1 MKLNPPASSSDLEV
15 ARDIARRLHQRR
27 RREDRPSQGRRT
39 GLDADRRSATAR
51 VPEPPTP
58 APEHAVRP
66 PRWEPPVAPAA
77 GPTPPSPVAP
87 PVEEPAPP
95 SWDEAP
101 AVASD
106 VKEPED
112 ALEALT
118 AELPPSPSP
127 DPELPSAPVID
138 LEEPAAA
145 AEVSPPAAFEEAD
158 AYGGTPETSP
168 FGEGDALEAPD
179 IEPAE
184 LEGPGEEE
192 EELFDGPP
200 QPSWGDIIERCMA
213 LAHARGALLADPSGQ
228 LVAVRG
234 DWPDPGPE
242 AIASRLVAMMERTL
256 RDAPTRSVSAP
267 VGGMHLTAWRVP
279 AGELLLT
286 AAFIAEALV
295 KSDTRPAID
304 DEVQRGAGS

>member
-1 MKLNPPASSSDLEV
+1 MKLNPPASSSDIEV

-27 RREDRPSQGRRT
+27 RREDRPSAGRRPR
-39 GLDADRRSATAR
+39 DADRPLATLA
-51 VPEPPTP
+51 PEPVTAAH
-58 APEHAVRP
+58 APSP
-66 PRWEPPVAPAA
+66 PRWEPPAAP
-77 GPTPPSPVAP
+77 PPVLEP

-95 SWDEAP
+95 SWDDAP
-101 AVASD
+101 PDGADD

-118 AELPPSPSP
+118 AEPPPVS
-127 DPELPSAPVID
+127 DPGLASVPPIE
-138 LEEPAAA
+138 LEEPPASVAA
-145 AEVSPPAAFEEAD
+145 PKAAFEEAD
-158 AYGGTPETSP
+158 AYGGTPEPSP
-168 FGEGDALEAPD
+168 FDGGDALVAPD
-179 IEPAE
+179 IEPAG
-184 LEGPGEEE
+184 LEGGDEASDE

-213 LAHARGALLADPSGQ
+213 LAHARGALLADPSGA

-234 DWPDPGPE
+234 DWPDPGPD

-286 AAFIAEALV
+286 AAFIAETLV

-304 DEVQRGAGS
+304 DEVRRGAA

>member
-1 MKLNPPASSSDLEV
+1 MKLNPPASSSDIEV

-27 RREDRPSQGRRT
+27 RREDRPSAGRRAVE
-39 GLDADRRSATAR
+39 ADRQPLAALA
-51 VPEPPTP
+51 PEPVAIAH
-58 APEHAVRP
+58 APSP
-66 PRWEPPVAPAA
+66 PRWEPAAAPPPVLE
-77 GPTPPSPVAP
+77 P

-95 SWDEAP
+95 SWDDAP
-101 AVASD
+101 QDGASD

-118 AELPPSPSP
+118 AEPPAT
-127 DPELPSAPVID
+127 DPGLASAPAIE
-138 LEEPAAA
+138 LEEPPASLG
-145 AEVSPPAAFEEAD
+145 VPKAAFEEAD
-158 AYGGTPETSP
+158 AYGGTPEPSP
-168 FGEGDALEAPD
+168 FDGGDALVAPD
-179 IEPAE
+179 IEPAQ
-184 LEGPGEEE
+184 LEGGDEASDE

-213 LAHARGALLADPSGQ
+213 LAHARGALLADPSGA

-234 DWPDPGPE
+234 EWPDPGPD

-279 AGELLLT
+279 AGERLLT
-286 AAFIAEALV
+286 AAFIAETLV
-295 KSDTRPAID
+295 KADTRPAID
-304 DEVQRGAGS
+304 DEVRRGAA